1 MVTTTES
8 IVLVAALASTWAMTG
23 VIWVIQLVHYPIFD
37 AVDRGTDDE
46 RWRAFGDRHR
56 SSISYVVGPFM
67 LVEGVTGIWL
77 VVDPPGG
84 ISIVLPLVAG
94 VLMAFA
100 YGTTAFVSVPLH
112 ERLTATFDDDAHRR
126 LVSTNWIR
134 TFAWTAR
141 GFTVA
146 VIALLAM
153 T

>member
-1 MVTTTES
+1 
-8 IVLVAALASTWAMTG
+8 MTG

-37 AVDRGTDDE
+37 AVERGPDDQL
-46 RWRAFGDRHR
+46 WQHFGNRHR
-56 SSISYVVGPFM
+56 RSVSYVVGPFM
-67 LVEGVTGIWL
+67 LIEGVTGIWL

-84 ISIVLPLVAG
+84 LSLVLPLIAG
-94 VLMAFA
+94 ALMALA

-112 ERLTATFDDDAHRR
+112 ERLNSTFVDDTHRR

-141 GFTVA
+141 GVVVA
-146 VIALLAM
+146 VIAVLAV

>member
-1 MVTTTES
+1 
-8 IVLVAALASTWAMTG
+8 MTG

-37 AVDRGTDDE
+37 AIERGPDDRL
-46 RWRAFGDRHR
+46 WQQFGDRHR
-56 SSISYVVGPFM
+56 RSVSYVVGPFM
-67 LVEGVTGIWL
+67 LIEGVTGIWL

-84 ISIVLPLVAG
+84 LSLVLPLIAG
-94 VLMAFA
+94 ALMALA

-141 GFTVA
+141 GVLVA
-146 VIALLAM
+146 VIAVLAV